1 MILIYHDVGGAHS
14 TAVAANIHI
23 NKLPHNKIPDK
34 EQILKVPTFDKITKE
49 QIGHLLYI
57 GEDEF
62 GIKVYTLGRKYSKK
76 HMLAVLTD
84 MFNLLKR
91 NNEKLYIV
99 DTHPAVNLWMK
110 IGGFSSRALGL
121 VGFGRPIVTYG
132 TLTAYKN
139 IADIVENTKKQI
151 EKDMKKVKP

>member
-14 TAVAANIHI
+14 TAVAANIHM
-23 NKLPHNKIPDK
+23 NKLPNDKVPDK
-34 EQILKVPTFDKITKE
+34 EQILKVPTFDKISKE

-62 GIKVYTLGRKYSKK
+62 GVKVYTLGRKYNKK

-84 MFNLLKR
+84 MFNILKK

-99 DTHPAVNLWMK
+99 DTHPTVNIWMK

-121 VGFGRPIVTYG
+121 VSFGRPIVTYG
-132 TLTAYKN
+132 TLKAYMN
-139 IADIVENTKKQI
+139 IAEIVENTKKQI
-151 EKDMKKVKP
+151 KKDFKK